1 MLMSSGGVAEEL
13 DDEERVAVGSP
24 VDGGEGG
31 VVELGA
37 GHGDE
42 TSQRRDVETGQVVA
56 SRGRSAAQLD
66 EGVSERGTDRQVDV
80 AERSEG
86 EDRDVVERAG
96 QDGEH
101 VERRG
106 IGPVQVVEHHD
117 EWLVTR
123 QASQGGRDRLP
134 EPEACRLWVL
144 GWWRFEVGHELLH
157 RWDHRREVSG
167 SRSEGVGDGSPVAP
181 VEEVSD
187 DLHPWPER
195 RSAASLVAAS
205 PGDDRAGLCGLV
217 GDLLDEARLADA
229 GLTGDEGD
237 SASSGANRG
246 QIGAQCRH
254 VVGAADQREAGRGA
268 VTGGRRRSFDRRP
281 FRCGDGRGIEGWVLV
296 EDGHFERAQ
305 LGAGFDAELLEE
317 DTPSLLVR
325 LQRVGLPST
334 PVQGDDELGVEALV
348 ERMVLDE
355 RGELGD
361 HGRVLPDPETAVDE
375 ALVSARHELTEAYGG
390 LPCEAELVEVA
401 QDGTADQAER
411 RREALCRRG
420 GVIGAGLATGPDES
434 LEADGI
440 DVVGTDGQEVALTAP
455 FDGVTAEQSTE
466 AGDLGLQRVRRVAR
480 QVVVP
485 HLVDQP
491 LGGDRVG

>member
-1 MLMSSGGVAEEL
+1 MAEEL

-24 VDGGEGG
+24 VDGGEGD

-205 PGDDRAGLCGLV
+205 PDDDRAGLCGLV

-254 VVGAADQREAGRGA
+254 IVCAADQREAGRGA
-268 VTGGRRRSFDRRP
+268 VTGGRRRCLRSAPVPVRRRP
-281 FRCGDGRGIEGWVLV
+281 GHRG
-296 EDGHFERAQ
+296 
-305 LGAGFDAELLEE
+305 LGPG
-317 DTPSLLVR
+317 
-325 LQRVGLPST
+325 
-334 PVQGDDELGVEALV
+334 
-348 ERMVLDE
+348 
-355 RGELGD
+355 
-361 HGRVLPDPETAVDE
+361 
-375 ALVSARHELTEAYGG
+375 
-390 LPCEAELVEVA
+390 
-401 QDGTADQAER
+401 
-411 RREALCRRG
+411 
-420 GVIGAGLATGPDES
+420 
-434 LEADGI
+434 
-440 DVVGTDGQEVALTAP
+440 
-455 FDGVTAEQSTE
+455 
-466 AGDLGLQRVRRVAR
+466 
-480 QVVVP
+480 
-485 HLVDQP
+485 
-491 LGGDRVG
+491 